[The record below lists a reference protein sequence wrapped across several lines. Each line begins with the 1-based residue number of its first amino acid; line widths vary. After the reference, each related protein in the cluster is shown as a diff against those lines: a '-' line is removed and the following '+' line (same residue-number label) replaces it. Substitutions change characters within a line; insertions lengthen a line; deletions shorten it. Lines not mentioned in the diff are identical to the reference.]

1 MKINLYN
8 RKKLMIIV
16 NPNSRLNILY
26 DYLRGFGYDVITA
39 KNGNVALEM
48 VREMIP
54 DVILLEVNLPGLD
67 GFDVCRELKARPAT
81 QNIPV
86 MFITSSNNPVD
97 KVRAFT
103 LGAVD
108 YITKPIQ
115 SEEILARLKTHLT
128 LQNLK
133 STLEEQNKRLQAEI
147 VEREK
152 LIEELDTFAH
162 TVAHDLKNP
171 LGVTVSYAQFLSKY
185 GDQLAPDQLTKY
197 TDIIM
202 KNGYKMTSIIDELL
216 LLASARKEEV
226 ELRPL
231 DMEHIVNE
239 VQDRLLYIIEESEA
253 TVVVPEHWPVAVGYG
268 PWVEEVWAN
277 YISNAVKY
285 GGSPPRIEL
294 SALVENNDMVQFR
307 VWDNGQGLSSEQQ
320 AKLFTPFTRL
330 KRKKVDGH
338 GLGLSIVQRIVE
350 KLDGGVGVISPNIPG
365 QGSVFYFT
373 LPQYDEIL

>member
-1 MKINLYN
+1 MRIKLYN

-16 NPNSRLNILY
+16 NPNSRLDILY
-26 DYLRGFGYDVITA
+26 DYLRGFGYDVTTA
-39 KNGNVALEM
+39 MNGNVALEM
-48 VREMIP
+48 VKETLP
-54 DVILLEVNLPGLD
+54 DVILLEVSLPGLD

-86 MFITSSNNPVD
+86 MFMTSSNNPVD

-103 LGAVD
+103 LGAID

-147 VEREK
+147 IEREK

-171 LGVTVSYAQFLSKY
+171 LGVTISYAQFLSKY
-185 GDQLAPDQLTKY
+185 GDQLTPDQLTKY

-202 KNGYKMTSIIDELL
+202 KNGHKMTSIIDELL
-216 LLASARKEEV
+216 LLASARQEEV

-231 DMEHIVNE
+231 NMGHIANE
-239 VQDRLLYIIEESEA
+239 AQDRLLYIIEEAEA
-253 TVVVPEHWPVAVGYG
+253 EIIVPESWPTSIGYG

-277 YISNAVKY
+277 YISNAIKY
-285 GGSPPRIEL
+285 GGSPPRVEL
-294 SALVENNDMVQFR
+294 SALVKDNGMIQFR
-307 VWDNGQGLSSEQQ
+307 VWDNGQGLSAEQQ
-320 AKLFTPFTRL
+320 SKLFTPFTRL
-330 KRKKVDGH
+330 ERKKVDGH
-338 GLGLSIVQRIVE
+338 GLGLSIVQRIIE
-350 KLDGGVGVISPNIPG
+350 KLGGNVGVTSPNIPG
-365 QGSVFYFT
+365 QGSIFYFT
-373 LPQYDEIL
+373 LPQYDENL